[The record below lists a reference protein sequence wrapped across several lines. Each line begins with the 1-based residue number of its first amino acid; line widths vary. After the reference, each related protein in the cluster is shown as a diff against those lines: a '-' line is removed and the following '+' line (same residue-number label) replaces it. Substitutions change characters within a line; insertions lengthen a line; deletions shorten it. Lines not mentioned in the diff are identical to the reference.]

1 MMDFILRPWEIS
13 DTNNLVLYANNEN
26 IARFMTNQF
35 PHPFT
40 LEHAQ
45 AFINNATQHQ
55 PTKIFAITV
64 NNQAVGGIGIHPQ
77 ADIYCNNAEL
87 GYWLAQPFWGQGI
100 ATKAIKQMVDYGF
113 KTFNINRIYARPYGN
128 NIASQKVLQKAGF
141 MLEATLQNTI
151 LKNEVLLDE
160 LIYAK
165 RK

>member
-1 MMDFILRPWEIS
+1 MDFTLKQWNINDADS
-13 DTNNLVLYANNEN
+13 LVLYANNEN

-77 ADIYCNNAEL
+77 ADIYSNNAEL
-87 GYWLAQPFWGQGI
+87 GYWLAQPFWGHGV
-100 ATKAIKQMVDYGF
+100 ATKAIKQIVNYGF
-113 KTFNINRIYARPYGN
+113 NTFSINRIYARPYGN
-128 NIASQKVLQKAGF
+128 NIASQKVLKKAGF
-141 MLEATLQNTI
+141 TLEATLQNTI
-151 LKNEVLLDE
+151 LKNDELLDE
-160 LIYAK
+160 LIYAV
-165 RK
+165 RR

>member
-1 MMDFILRPWEIS
+1 MSFLLRPWKITDAE
-13 DTNNLVLYANNEN
+13 NLVLYANNEN

-40 LEHAQ
+40 AEHAI
-45 AFINNATQHQ
+45 AFINNAIQYQ

-64 NNQAVGGIGIHPQ
+64 NKQAIGGIGIHPQ
-77 ADIYCNNAEL
+77 TDIYCNNAEL

-100 ATKAIKQMVDYGF
+100 ATNAIKQMVDYGF

-128 NIASQKVLQKAGF
+128 NMASQKVLQKAGF
-141 MLEATLQNTI
+141 ILEATLQKTI
-151 LKNEVLLDE
+151 FKNNELLDE
-160 LIYAK
+160 LIYAV